1 MSDISFED
9 LRTSPNAEF
18 KPLRYPK
25 SGGEAL
31 KLGTDTA
38 PRASLRNS
46 RYIPSAQLS
55 TASSGRTFF
64 SDSTQEDGFCPNP
77 TGKLQGSSG
86 RKYDAEY
93 GDFEDDFSND
103 FKEFQNKKDDF
114 DEAIR
119 ERLRRRVHSGPASST
134 VGQTARL
141 DARFK
146 EILNLD
152 NDDKKTVRD
161 PVIRHPKS
169 MFNLKTKKSDR
180 HLKDSRTD
188 RYKPNLAGLHISAP
202 KDFRR
207 HPSKRVVPSI
217 SDYVLNEE
225 DEESS
230 SDDDTASTVT
240 DTSEEDFMLSSDT
253 VARSPIHLKMFEEH
267 RDEIED
273 QDFQFDVSMIHPQ
286 FLPRSSKNF
295 PVKLS
300 SKLYNIQRQDNLLT
314 PKLKHKRS
322 TLLNR
327 HERLAAFKEST
338 HLSGRR
344 DAKRTFDEVEHLKT
358 ISPTFRIR
366 TIKQQIDSNTP
377 VKRGNMSYNPNSMKW
392 EGNEKILKKFEE
404 VDSNVIDP
412 LLIRRN
418 LRRDRLESLK
428 LRSGQQRSEVVGN
441 MVFDEKN
448 LRWVSLSGE
457 PPDPFAKIDDSTTL
471 FSNKKNAHPS
481 TSQTPHKKSAK
492 ITPGDTLPNTR
503 SSHHTF
509 NTYNPRLR
517 NDNSNGDDSN
527 VSSFSGEENINPT
540 FCINSELL
548 EHFYHEENRWNKKV
562 AGWFLLS
569 GQSEEDI
576 SVESRQTSSN
586 MSLVDRNDESY
597 MYEIRNIVLNS
608 TRR

>member
-38 PRASLRNS
+38 PVRLCVTHGIFRQHNSPLQALVGLSSQIQRRRMDFARIPQANFKVPVGGSMMLSMETLR
-46 RYIPSAQLS
+46 
-55 TASSGRTFF
+55 T
-64 SDSTQEDGFCPNP
+64 
-77 TGKLQGSSG
+77 
-86 RKYDAEY
+86 
-93 GDFEDDFSND
+93 DFSND

-392 EGNEKILKKFEE
+392 EGN
-404 VDSNVIDP
+404 
-412 LLIRRN
+412 
-418 LRRDRLESLK
+418 
-428 LRSGQQRSEVVGN
+428 
-441 MVFDEKN
+441 
-448 LRWVSLSGE
+448 
-457 PPDPFAKIDDSTTL
+457 
-471 FSNKKNAHPS
+471 
-481 TSQTPHKKSAK
+481 
-492 ITPGDTLPNTR
+492 
-503 SSHHTF
+503 
-509 NTYNPRLR
+509 
-517 NDNSNGDDSN
+517 
-527 VSSFSGEENINPT
+527 
-540 FCINSELL
+540 
-548 EHFYHEENRWNKKV
+548 
-562 AGWFLLS
+562 
-569 GQSEEDI
+569 
-576 SVESRQTSSN
+576 
-586 MSLVDRNDESY
+586 
-597 MYEIRNIVLNS
+597 
-608 TRR
+608 